1 MPSQLNEDVGEVLA
15 AGHELLRDDAA
26 VFGLSYAAEAAPAW
40 VEDDGEVGRR
50 ICAKGQD
57 GLGADLWWRV
67 ADVARICRRLSRC
80 PRVADDVEELDH
92 VERALATSRSVADQ
106 LPWPLPATCVRP
118 DPLDEPVAVL
128 VAAGPRRDLLDVA
141 GHRLAAALDDP
152 QWVDPD
158 ALAGWVD
165 DAVLALRAYGLGLL
179 ATRV

>member
-1 MPSQLNEDVGEVLA
+1 MASLHDHDVRDVLA

-40 VEDDGEVGRR
+40 VDDDGEVGRR
-50 ICAKGQD
+50 ICAKAPD
-57 GLGADLWWRV
+57 ALGAELWWRV
-67 ADVARICRRLSRC
+67 AEVARICRRLSRC
-80 PRVADDVEELDH
+80 PRRPEADELHHVEYALRTSLAVADD
-92 VERALATSRSVADQ
+92 
-106 LPWPLPATCVRP
+106 LPWPLPSACVRP
-118 DPLDEPVAVL
+118 DPLDEPAAVL
-128 VAAGPRRDLLDVA
+128 AAAGPRRDLLDVA

-179 ATRV
+179 AVRV

>member
-1 MPSQLNEDVGEVLA
+1 MPRRHADDVHEVLA

-50 ICAKGQD
+50 ICAKAPD
-57 GLGADLWWRV
+57 ALGADLWWRV
-67 ADVARICRRLSRC
+67 ADIARICRMLSRC
-80 PRVADDVEELDH
+80 SGHQHSDDLRHVEDGLRTSLSVADD
-92 VERALATSRSVADQ
+92 
-106 LPWPLPATCVRP
+106 LPWPLPATCTRP
-118 DPLDEPVAVL
+118 DPLDEPVSVIA
-128 VAAGPRRDLLDVA
+128 AAGPRRDLLDVA

-165 DAVLALRAYGLGLL
+165 DAVLALRAYGSGLL
-179 ATRV
+179 AVGV